1 VEPTTIDAAEQ
12 ARAESFYAAVY
23 RRIVRYMIAL
33 FLIATPVIW
42 VRYRWPMALGF
53 AVGCAVG
60 ALNFYWLKTTL
71 TAMADRVTSTGQS
84 QSSSGVVFRFLL
96 RYLLIAVAV
105 YGIFRGS
112 AGSVYGVFAG
122 LFLPVGAIFIEA
134 IYATFAGLR
143 RDPKFQE

>member
-1 VEPTTIDAAEQ
+1 MEPTTIDAAELR
-12 ARAESFYAAVY
+12 RAESFYAAVY
-23 RRIVRYMIAL
+23 RRIIRNMVAL
-33 FLIATPVIW
+33 FLVATPLIL

-53 AVGCAVG
+53 TVGCAVG
-60 ALNFYWLKTTL
+60 ALNFRWLKGTL
-71 TAMADRVTSTGQS
+71 TAMADRVTSTGRP
-84 QSSSGVVFRFLL
+84 QSSAGVVFRFLL

-143 RDPKFQE
+143 RDSKFQE

>member
-1 VEPTTIDAAEQ
+1 VEPTTIDAAEME
-12 ARAESFYAAVY
+12 RAENFYAAVY
-23 RRIVRYMIAL
+23 RRLIRSMIAL

-42 VRYRWPMALGF
+42 VRYRWPLALGF

-60 ALNFYWLKTTL
+60 ALNFYWLKVTL
-71 TAMADRVTSTGQS
+71 TAMADRVTSTGQP

-96 RYLLIAVAV
+96 RYFLIAVAV

-134 IYATFAGLR
+134 MYATFAGLR
-143 RDPKFQE
+143 RDSKFQE